1 MQQLSPHSTSRTA
14 QFRAAR
20 PAPRTPQSGTAL
32 PAQRP
37 NWSGGARGA
46 WRGVVSIHLI
56 SIRLI
61 SIPRVQRA
69 APCAPPGSAVP
80 RLSGC
85 RDRTGRGGAGR
96 DRAVPDGTEEGG
108 HRRVLGA
115 AGGQWA
121 RGGEGMGLYS
131 GFSSDRI
138 NLSPFTK
145 DFRGEEQAR
154 VSWNFLRLRFGG
166 AIPVVVNDRIS
177 TSVVELLESPLS
189 PAVLLLDYS
198 RASASAVGLL
208 EASLLQSYRPAGWKP
223 ARVSWGF

>member
-1 MQQLSPHSTSRTA
+1 MLREV
-14 QFRAAR
+14 
-20 PAPRTPQSGTAL
+20 
-32 PAQRP
+32 
-37 NWSGGARGA
+37 GG
-46 WRGVVSIHLI
+46 
-56 SIRLI
+56 
-61 SIPRVQRA
+61 
-69 APCAPPGSAVP
+69 PG
-80 RLSGC
+80 
-85 RDRTGRGGAGR
+85 DEGRER
-96 DRAVPDGTEEGG
+96 KP
-108 HRRVLGA
+108 
-115 AGGQWA
+115 
-121 RGGEGMGLYS
+121 LYS

-223 ARVSWGF
+223 ARVSWDF